1 VNTVADLKGIK
12 MRIPGLGG
20 VVMSKLGVVP
30 QQINAGEIY
39 PALERGTIDA
49 AEWATPYDDFKFGFY
64 KVAPYYYAPG
74 WWEGQATG
82 HLFINKQKWDELPKL
97 YKTILELATT
107 ATWTTHAA
115 ANDTYNS
122 GGLRQLVAAGG
133 KLRFF
138 SKEIMD
144 AAYDASFQTF
154 DELKAKSPAFA
165 KLYDP
170 WKKYLDTVELYYR
183 VGDASYDN
191 YIYEKRVKG

>member
-1 VNTVADLKGIK
+1 

-20 VVMSKLGVVP
+20 AVMAKLGVIP
-30 QQINAGEIY
+30 QQIAPGDIY

-82 HLFINKQKWDELPKL
+82 APVRQQGRNGMSCRSSTRASSRWRRLRHGPH
-97 YKTILELATT
+97 TPPPTT
-107 ATWTTHAA
+107 RTTPAVCV
-115 ANDTYNS
+115 S
-122 GGLRQLVAAGG
+122 CVAAGG

-138 SKEIMD
+138 SKEILD

-191 YIYEKRVKG
+191 YIYDKRVKG

>member
-1 VNTVADLKGIK
+1 
-12 MRIPGLGG
+12 M
-20 VVMSKLGVVP
+20 
-30 QQINAGEIY
+30 
-39 PALERGTIDA
+39 
-49 AEWATPYDDFKFGFY
+49 AT
-64 KVAPYYYAPG
+64 A
-74 WWEGQATG
+74 
-82 HLFINKQKWDELPKL
+82 
-97 YKTILELATT
+97 

-138 SKEIMD
+138 SKEILD

-191 YIYEKRVKG
+191 YIYGKRVKG